1 MADDLIELNIAARY
15 DGVKQALTTVTR
27 LERELIKATKAVES
41 GTMSQKR
48 FNQVLQSAKNQYKDY
63 AGNAGLATININK
76 FVAAQ
81 KSAISATD
89 QVTTALNRNSNAL
102 QQTKRGTNQLGV
114 LFQQSGYQIG
124 DFAVQVQSGTNVMVA
139 FGQQATQLVGTF
151 AMLAR
156 STTAIA
162 AFSTLGIVIP
172 IATALAGAFM
182 RARDSAD
189 DLGKSVKDVFDSI
202 VARSASIGDLLEVTF
217 TGSLEVA
224 RQQLVGIQEVFQK
237 LDQQTFLAKLREGG
251 SELNVVL
258 GEVNDKL
265 AENAQLIRLQESG
278 RLEGDD
284 RFQVDL
290 VELKKQQDALN
301 EFKASIGVAFTGPPE
316 EMAKAFVDAYTT
328 LQGMSSVVAGDIA
341 PEFKKLLED
350 TGLLTQFEK
359 ELTEAAKAQAK
370 EKREQATETAKLISD
385 SLANSDRETAALE
398 RRNDAIEGFKTKY
411 NKLTEAQMDGELGV
425 NEATRRARE
434 ELELINLARANN
446 IKLTGT
452 EYQQLVQILRTYQ
465 AQRKEAEDNLE
476 ITRIKKDATDA
487 LVQAEFKVLQ
497 AEVDL
502 LRAKDKNTQADKL
515 SVKLAGDRA
524 YQAIMAK
531 AETEEE
537 AAALQDA
544 ANEARELAI
553 EAARVANGTRDAKE
567 EAQELAKATR
577 EAERA
582 MSALANM
589 GDNLDK
595 GLIKA
600 QARVQALKNDADAA
614 NAAVIAGATFDLE
627 KTYEDALFA
636 AESFDEVIQAT
647 KEYNEGLATLDAT
660 AKALAEGKKLEE
672 AARNGKKAM
681 DDAAKSAEELADKI
695 RELEDAAD
703 PFRAY
708 NRELKELDKM
718 LDKNQISQKA
728 YNKAVDDLNEGLGD
742 TISIVGDVEQAFAD
756 WMRRGFDD
764 FKSFVGSIKDMFINL
779 LADMAAAAL
788 RNRILIPIT
797 TGMAAGFGSSAAA
810 STVGSG
816 MGSFAAGTIG
826 STLAAGAFGLGQ
838 GVSAALGI
846 GGFASQGLFNIG
858 ANAAVASA
866 AGASPLMATIGAA
879 LPAIAAVAA
888 VVGLL
893 TKKTKEL
900 DNGLQVTV
908 DGMQSLVET
917 FRVTQSSRL
926 FGLLKGRKKTTMNE
940 IVEGPLVDAVNM
952 MQQSVLGL
960 AETLGFGASTFDN
973 FSYEFK
979 LSLKGMTEEEQLQA
993 LQEELLK
1000 MADSMAELVPLV
1012 GSFNELAA
1020 VAQERVTLENQLLQA
1035 EGDIVEL
1042 RKRELATVHILNQEL
1057 AARLHVLQAEANMQ
1071 GALGAFAA
1079 GIAEQQGLIRRAVD
1093 ALVKPLQDA
1102 IDRTKTQAEKSYAI
1116 FREAAAKARTE
1127 AQTLVDIIRN
1137 ALDSRTLRSEPVERM
1152 RYTVAQQQL
1161 AEFAAGGAYDEVSLK
1176 RAVEGVSI
1184 DSSKFFGSFED
1195 YARDFYKTQISLSEL
1210 EAKAAEEL
1218 TEVEQQIEIAE
1229 QQYQVSM
1236 GTYQEIVDLNT
1247 AIQNL
1252 AADLNIYDATL
1263 TANQPLI
1270 KTITST
1276 GETQIET
1283 LDAVLVEVTKQ
1294 VNALLGI
1301 ETSMAD
1307 LVGSNVSIGEAL
1319 GVLGF
1324 EASGLAGSVLGIDA
1338 VVTDLQ
1344 GNVSDLGLYVVGLD
1358 GTALKLDTSVFKLGS
1373 NVSNLDGTV
1382 TGLYGTVT
1390 GLDGTVSNLD
1400 GTVTGLD
1407 GTVTGLDGT
1416 VVGLDG
1422 TVDELSADVVTLFG
1436 GINLLD
1442 GTVDGFGIKIDK
1454 LGIHTDDLGIDINN
1468 LGTTLSDAMSGLGS
1482 TVTSLTG
1489 AIGQLA
1495 ASQNALASAQQA
1507 QSAASSA
1514 ATKALADKAIEDI
1527 EAQAANINVPEE
1539 IKIVSTT
1546 ARGSGGGIFGLF
1558 KSDKSSYVTVSGDA
1572 SEFGAIGSGTQFHSK
1587 TGDTATEV
1595 ATATTMAEAAIAK
1608 RNEQIATANA
1618 SLEELR
1624 NQIIELGGTPTFA
1637 MGGMHSGGLRLV
1649 GERGPELEVTGPSR
1663 IYNKRDTMAMLSGAS
1678 SETAAEIRMLRREV
1692 SELRAEQRKIGVEN
1706 VKYNKKNYDLNR
1718 EWDIV
1723 GLPAT
1728 RTA

>member
-48 FNQVLQSAKNQYKDY
+48 FNQVLQSAKNKYKDY

-156 STTAIA
+156 STAAIA

-278 RLEGDD
+278 RLEDDD

-452 EYQQLVQILRTYQ
+452 EYQQLVQILRAYQ

-502 LRAKDKNTQADKL
+502 LRAKDKNAQADKL

-614 NAAVIAGATFDLE
+614 NAAAIAGATFDLE
-627 KTYEDALFA
+627 KTYEDALLA

-718 LDKNQISQKA
+718 LDKNQISQEA

-742 TISIVGDVEQAFAD
+742 TIPIIGDVEQAFSD
-756 WMRRGFDD
+756 WLVNGMRD
-764 FKSFVGSIKDMFINL
+764 FKSFVGSIKDMFIRL
-779 LADMAAAAL
+779 LADMAAQAL
-788 RNRILIPIT
+788 ANRIIIPIT
-797 TGMAAGFGSSAAA
+797 AGTMAGVGASAAA
-810 STVGSG
+810 GATTGNLI
-816 MGSFAAGTIG
+816 AGGGIG
-826 STLAAGAFGLGQ
+826 GTLAAGA
-838 GVSAALGI
+838 SALGSGFMAGVQGFMG
-846 GGFASQGLFNIG
+846 GGFGGYMNTLSATAL
-858 ANAAVASA
+858 NA
-866 AGASPLMATIGAA
+866 GPMATIGAA
-879 LPAIAAVAA
+879 LPAVLAVAA
-888 VVGLL
+888 VIGLL
-893 TKKTKEL
+893 TKKTKLL
-900 DNGLQVTV
+900 DSGLRATV
-908 DGMQSLVET
+908 EGFDVAIET
-917 FRVTQSSRL
+917 FKLTQSSRL
-926 FGLLKGRKKTTMNE
+926 FGLLKGSKVTSYE
-940 IVEGPLVDAVNM
+940 AADAELADPLIEAIGD
-952 MQQSVLGL
+952 MQQSIVDAAG
-960 AETLGFGASTFDN
+960 TLGIGADAFDN
-973 FSYEFK
+973 FSYQFK
-979 LSLKGMTEEEQLQA
+979 VSLKGLTEEEQLQKINEEITKMGDSFASLSGHFETMNELLAAATQRYDIETRVLQLLGNQTELLIRQRERERAATHELNRGMLDQVYALEDAYSAVNSAFATVQRSIEARKTKITEDFNDIMDAIQGRLAAAQSAVGVSGGILSSLEGASGTSGMTRGAGLAYLRSLRGASRISDQKKLDDA
-993 LQEELLK
+993 LQAIAEPSEGLYTNFVDYQRDFADQRNLIRELEEKAGHQLSTDEQTLLEIQNE
-1000 MADSMAELVPLV
+1000 ADAAQTRYQGQIDKLDEQLAQAQEQLNALYGINTSVKDVSAAIADL
-1012 GSFNELAA
+1012 SAA
-1020 VAQERVTLENQLLQA
+1020 VQAALSAQ
-1035 EGDIVEL
+1035 
-1042 RKRELATVHILNQEL
+1042 
-1057 AARLHVLQAEANMQ
+1057 
-1071 GALGAFAA
+1071 
-1079 GIAEQQGLIRRAVD
+1079 
-1093 ALVKPLQDA
+1093 
-1102 IDRTKTQAEKSYAI
+1102 
-1116 FREAAAKARTE
+1116 AAAKA
-1127 AQTLVDIIRN
+1127 
-1137 ALDSRTLRSEPVERM
+1137 ALAGGGAGAGV
-1152 RYTVAQQQL
+1152 QQ
-1161 AEFAAGGAYDEVSLK
+1161 ANAAG
-1176 RAVEGVSI
+1176 
-1184 DSSKFFGSFED
+1184 
-1195 YARDFYKTQISLSEL
+1195 
-1210 EAKAAEEL
+1210 
-1218 TEVEQQIEIAE
+1218 QQILNQLGQSGVAE
-1229 QQYQVSM
+1229 RKSDGAKFQKVNIRGSAQLLQV
-1236 GTYQEIVDLNT
+1236 
-1247 AIQNL
+1247 A
-1252 AADLNIYDATL
+1252 
-1263 TANQPLI
+1263 
-1270 KTITST
+1270 
-1276 GETQIET
+1276 
-1283 LDAVLVEVTKQ
+1283 
-1294 VNALLGI
+1294 
-1301 ETSMAD
+1301 
-1307 LVGSNVSIGEAL
+1307 
-1319 GVLGF
+1319 
-1324 EASGLAGSVLGIDA
+1324 
-1338 VVTDLQ
+1338 
-1344 GNVSDLGLYVVGLD
+1344 SDLGV
-1358 GTALKLDTSVFKLGS
+1358 KTSGRTGAEIQQAIS
-1373 NVSNLDGTV
+1373 NAG
-1382 TGLYGTVT
+1382 
-1390 GLDGTVSNLD
+1390 
-1400 GTVTGLD
+1400 
-1407 GTVTGLDGT
+1407 
-1416 VVGLDG
+1416 
-1422 TVDELSADVVTLFG
+1422 
-1436 GINLLD
+1436 
-1442 GTVDGFGIKIDK
+1442 
-1454 LGIHTDDLGIDINN
+1454 N
-1468 LGTTLSDAMSGLGS
+1468 LGVNMD
-1482 TVTSLTG
+1482 
-1489 AIGQLA
+1489 
-1495 ASQNALASAQQA
+1495 NA
-1507 QSAASSA
+1507 
-1514 ATKALADKAIEDI
+1514 TRAL
-1527 EAQAANINVPEE
+1527 Q
-1539 IKIVSTT
+1539 
-1546 ARGSGGGIFGLF
+1546 
-1558 KSDKSSYVTVSGDA
+1558 
-1572 SEFGAIGSGTQFHSK
+1572 
-1587 TGDTATEV
+1587 
-1595 ATATTMAEAAIAK
+1595 
-1608 RNEQIATANA
+1608 
-1618 SLEELR
+1618 
-1624 NQIIELGGTPTFA
+1624 FA
-1637 MGGMHSGGLRLV
+1637 MGGNFGGGLRMV
-1649 GERGPELEVTGPSR
+1649 GERGPELEATGPSR
-1663 IYNKRDTMAMLSGAS
+1663 IFSTKQ
-1678 SETAAEIRMLRREV
+1678 TAEFFRNPELVAEVKNLREEV
-1692 SELRAEQRKIGVEN
+1692 AGLRSEQRQLQASNSKY
-1706 VKYNKKNYDLNR
+1706 VKRNYDINR
-1718 EWDIV
+1718 KWDTE

-1728 RTA
+1728 RT